1 MVKNINKN
9 IMLLSCKSKDAAIED
24 SEVISDL
31 KDTLSANSDRCVGMA
46 ANMIGVLKK
55 IIIVNIG
62 SINMIMVNPEILKK
76 SGEYETEE
84 GCLSLEGVR
93 KVKRYKNIEV
103 KFQDEKFV
111 KRVRKFSGFTAQIIQ
126 HEIDHCNGIII

>member
-111 KRVRKFSGFTAQIIQ
+111 KRVRNFSGFTAQIIQ